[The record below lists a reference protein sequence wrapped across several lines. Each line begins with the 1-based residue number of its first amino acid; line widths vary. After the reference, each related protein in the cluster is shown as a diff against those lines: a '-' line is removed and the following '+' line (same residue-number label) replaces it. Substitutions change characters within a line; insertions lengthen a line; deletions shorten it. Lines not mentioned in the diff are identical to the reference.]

1 MEELFFEMLVVER
14 GAAAN
19 TIAAY
24 RRDLQAVEQ
33 GIGARLQ
40 DASAQALRG
49 YFQGPAQ
56 ALAPRS
62 AARRLSALKQFYAFL
77 LEEGTREDLPT
88 ADLSPPKT
96 GSALPKTISKTTVTK
111 LLDTARADAALPGQR
126 GFEASRLWA
135 LLEIAYA
142 SGLRVSELVTLPLS
156 AVAPIISAGQP
167 GLASVTGKGNKQRL
181 VPLGHAAL
189 RALAD
194 YLPRR
199 DIKVKTQKMAASV
212 HLFPGRDARAPMTR
226 QALGLALKALATRC
240 AIPAASVSP
249 HILRHAFATHLLDGG
264 ADLRTIQTLLGH
276 ADIATTQ
283 IYTHVQ
289 DARREAVM
297 QNHPLAR
304 R

>member
-1 MEELFFEMLVVER
+1 MLVVER

-24 RRDLQAVEQ
+24 RRDLQAVETA
-33 GIGARLQ
+33 IGVRLDQADAQ
-40 DASAQALRG
+40 DLRA
-49 YFQGPAQ
+49 YFQGVAR

-77 LEEGTREDLPT
+77 LEEGAREDLPT
-88 ADLSPPKT
+88 ADLMPPKM
-96 GSALPKTISKTTVTK
+96 GASLPKTLSKAAVTT
-111 LLDTARADAALPGQR
+111 LLETVRAQAGEAGQR
-126 GFEASRLWA
+126 GYEAARLYA
-135 LLEIAYA
+135 MLELAYA
-142 SGLRVSELVTLPLS
+142 SGLRVTELVSLPLS
-156 AVAPIISAGQP
+156 AVAPLIMSGQP

-181 VPLGHAAL
+181 VPLGHAAIA
-189 RALAD
+189 ALQD

-199 DIKVKTQKMAASV
+199 EAKVRSLKAGACP
-212 HLFPGRDARAPMTR
+212 HLFPGRDGKSPMTR
-226 QALGLALKALATRC
+226 QGLGLALKGLAARC
-240 AIPAASVSP
+240 GLNPLSVSP
-249 HILRHAFATHLLDGG
+249 HVLRHAFATHLLDGG

-289 DARREAVM
+289 DARANAVM
-297 QNHPLAR
+297 QKHPLAR